1 MQPLPLPDNI
11 KFTPKYYWEDNP
23 LKRYLQ
29 NCDLRDIWNT
39 LNNESENQQENPWII
54 LANKAIKGAFK
65 DMPVFTGLCEV
76 MGNAIERKINNK
88 SKRNLKYS
96 EEFTNF
102 LTILGGISSRALELF
117 RQNLEGRSLQS
128 IRLVN
133 LIFLNINCLNFDF

>member
-29 NCDLRDIWNT
+29 NCDFCDVWNT

-65 DMPVFTGLCEV
+65 DMPVFTGLYEV
-76 MGNAIERKINNK
+76 MSNAIE
-88 SKRNLKYS
+88 
-96 EEFTNF
+96 
-102 LTILGGISSRALELF
+102 
-117 RQNLEGRSLQS
+117 
-128 IRLVN
+128 
-133 LIFLNINCLNFDF
+133 